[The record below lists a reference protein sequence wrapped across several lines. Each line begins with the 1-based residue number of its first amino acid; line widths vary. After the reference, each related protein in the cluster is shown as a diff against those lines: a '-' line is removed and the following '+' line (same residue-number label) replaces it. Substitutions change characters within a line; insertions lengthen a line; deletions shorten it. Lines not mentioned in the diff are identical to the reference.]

1 MRNARES
8 DLVSSKPCLFQRVGL
23 VLKPS
28 PGVQCVCWVR
38 APENKLITVILIGAI
53 RTFVLAWRRGRDFR
67 KRTNGGETCRP
78 E

>member
-1 MRNARES
+1 MRNARNW
-8 DLVSSKPCLFQRVGL
+8 DPVSSKPCLFQRVGL

-28 PGVQCVCWVR
+28 PRGPVCVLVQ